1 MAEYMHSDFYI
12 VNWSQSLY
20 VEFIVK
26 SFICLS
32 QMKKPSN
39 SFPPNPEKKILTLPC
54 SPHPQSMRQ
63 GASLAQIKM
72 SSSASV
78 STRENRGTP
87 EQQCEQWEGWWCQQS
102 QGEEEPECVCVS
114 MYFLLSWRYL
124 STVLFTITPRQLS
137 NSNPEPHNTRVDT
150 CAQGQGKFICT
161 AQFRQKASQNALQ
174 GHTDYIKMN

>member
-1 MAEYMHSDFYI
+1 MLLKWHSASSYSFKRTLRSSFKMAEYMHSDFYI

-102 QGEEEPECVCVS
+102 QGEEEPECVCV
-114 MYFLLSWRYL
+114 FQCIFFYL
-124 STVLFTITPRQLS
+124 DVTCQLGQLS
-137 NSNPEPHNTRVDT
+137 SEVWVVIYFFGS
-150 CAQGQGKFICT
+150 C
-161 AQFRQKASQNALQ
+161 
-174 GHTDYIKMN
+174 